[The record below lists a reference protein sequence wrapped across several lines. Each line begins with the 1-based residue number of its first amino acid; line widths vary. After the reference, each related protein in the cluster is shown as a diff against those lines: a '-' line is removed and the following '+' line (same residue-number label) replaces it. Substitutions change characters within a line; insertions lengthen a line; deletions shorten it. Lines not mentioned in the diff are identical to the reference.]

1 MALSHTPHTV
11 SVIDN
16 SAPSEP
22 EARENEKL
30 LQVCHNWAPTNRCMF
45 VLMVQR
51 QLLSLCWNKQRELQY
66 MRDQHLYETPDEF
79 QHRVDVL
86 QLLLELVPQ
95 WVQTVAEHLGRSEAE
110 IEAAHGFVFSY
121 GSFRLSTHG
130 PGASLSLCTQ
140 QQQW

>member
-1 MALSHTPHTV
+1 MKAQ
-11 SVIDN
+11 N
-16 SAPSEP
+16 
-22 EARENEKL
+22 
-30 LQVCHNWAPTNRCMF
+30 
-45 VLMVQR
+45 
-51 QLLSLCWNKQRELQY
+51 
-66 MRDQHLYETPDEF
+66 LYETPEEF

-130 PGASLSLCTQ
+130 PGRYMPWVFFSAVIMWLSFNFGE
-140 QQQW
+140 